1 VYLLKPNGN
10 GYGNGNGNGNG
21 KGYGYRDGDGYGDG
35 YGNWDGEGGGNWYDN
50 AWDGLGHLY
59 DADPFPP
66 EHVICMI
73 ATRQLIRGETHEGN
87 I

>member
-1 VYLLKPNGN
+1 MYLLKPNGY
-10 GYGNGNGNGNG
+10 GYGSGDYFGNGNGNGS
-21 KGYGYRDGDGYGDG
+21 GYGDG
-35 YGNWDGEGGGNWYDN
+35 GGNGDDN

-59 DADPFPP
+59 DADPFTP